1 MNLFFWYN
9 LSMENLVNNYL
20 NNTSSSNEY
29 YTTIQLR
36 LPLDLETIISFD
48 DPIYT
53 FDEVLRGCNVEKY
66 LKSDIKDP
74 RGRIGFNLVTMLKVV
89 LFGYMING
97 NISTRKLEKL
107 CVNDIRFRWL
117 LRNEKSFPSH
127 MTICNFMNH
136 YLKDNIEDIF
146 KKLIH
151 TYLLKIMLILN
162 IFISMVLRWKLM
174 LINILGF
181 GKMLV

>member
-1 MNLFFWYN
+1 
-9 LSMENLVNNYL
+9 MENVLNTYL
-20 NNTSSSNEY
+20 NNTHFDNDY
-29 YTTIQLR
+29 YNSIHLR

-66 LKSDIKDP
+66 LKSDTYET

-107 CVNDIRFRWL
+107 CVNDIRFR
-117 LRNEKSFPSH
+117 F
-127 MTICNFMNH
+127 
-136 YLKDNIEDIF
+136 
-146 KKLIH
+146 
-151 TYLLKIMLILN
+151 
-162 IFISMVLRWKLM
+162 
-174 LINILGF
+174 
-181 GKMLV
+181 

>member
-1 MNLFFWYN
+1 
-9 LSMENLVNNYL
+9 MENVLNNYL
-20 NNTSSSNEY
+20 NNTSSHNGY
-29 YTTIQLR
+29 YTPIQLR
-36 LPLDLETIISFD
+36 LPLDLETIIGFD

-66 LKSDIKDP
+66 LKSDTYET

-117 LRNEKSFPSH
+117 LRNENSFPSH
-127 MTICNFMNH
+127 MTFCNFMNH
-136 YLKDNIEDIF
+136 YLKDNIENIF
-146 KKLIH
+146 KEINS
-151 TYLLKIMLILN
+151 Y
-162 IFISMVLRWKLM
+162 IFTKDNVDL
-174 LINILGF
+174 
-181 GKMLV
+181 